1 MSNFKRLWAFDF
13 DGTLSD
19 IVPDPATA
27 TINSSCEQMIQSL
40 SKEPGAIV
48 AVLSSRRTADIKD
61 RINVPGVNIGGCSG
75 LEWIIPGK
83 GVFRRNLDPERIRHS
98 RYRALLAL
106 KQLKNI
112 YGVIVEDKYW
122 SVTIHFKKAGTASVE
137 QVGEIL
143 NSKPLHD
150 FRKYSGPDAVEI
162 QFSRFGNKAFGL
174 RYLCELLNYSP
185 SPGSITY
192 SGDDENDAS
201 AMKWVLERKGTA
213 ITVGRLPLVRKSI
226 LAESPADLAA
236 EVLKLSGLT
245 SSSICISNQA

>member
-1 MSNFKRLWAFDF
+1 MGNFKRLWAFDF

-27 TINSSCEQMIQSL
+27 RINSSCEQMIQSL
-40 SKEPGAIV
+40 SKAPGATV
-48 AVLSSRRTADIKD
+48 AVLSSRRTADIKG
-61 RINVPGVNIGGCSG
+61 RIKVPGIHIGGCSG
-75 LEWIIPGK
+75 LEWIIAGK
-83 GVFRRNLDPERIRHS
+83 GLFRRNLDPERIRHN
-98 RYRALLAL
+98 RYRALPAL
-106 KQLKNI
+106 KRLKNI

-122 SVTIHFKKAGTASVE
+122 SVTIHFRRAGKASAE

-143 NSKPLHD
+143 NTKPLHN

-162 QFSRFGNKAFGL
+162 QFSRFGNKASGL
-174 RYLCELLNYSP
+174 RFLCELIDYNA

-201 AMKWVLERKGTA
+201 AMKWVLDQGGTA

-226 LAESPADLAA
+226 LADSPADLASK
-236 EVLKLSGLT
+236 VLKLPGLT
-245 SSSICISNQA
+245 SSSYCISNQA